1 MAIAQDLID
10 HWYIDFS
17 IPVVA
22 ALIGYVTK
30 LVAIKMMFEP
40 LEFVGRKPYLG
51 WQGVVPRR
59 AARMASIAVDTM
71 TRELISAQ
79 EVVARLDPERVVAD
93 LTEPLRQATNDITRE
108 VMAEYRPGLW
118 DAMPEPVR
126 ALIVSRAQAQAPQL
140 IRDVLSG
147 IQRDVDAV
155 FDLRGM
161 VLTNLVTDKALL
173 NRIFREA
180 GHKEFRFIARSG
192 IYFGGLIGILQLGLW
207 LMFHE
212 PLIMPAFGLVVGW
225 STDWLALK
233 LIFNPKQPIHIFG
246 FTIQGLFLKRRQEV
260 AADYGALIAEQV
272 ITPRKIIEAIIDGP
286 LSDRIYA
293 LIHNEVQIALD
304 RSTGLAKPLVMVT
317 VGSTRYQQLKRTI
330 TAKIVQRL
338 PETLTH
344 IEDYARET
352 MDVRGL
358 LVAKMQRLDEHQF
371 EALIR
376 PAFEQDEWILI
387 AVGAALG
394 FAMGEVQ
401 ALILEHFASR

>member
-1 MAIAQDLID
+1 
-10 HWYIDFS
+10 
-17 IPVVA
+17 
-22 ALIGYVTK
+22 
-30 LVAIKMMFEP
+30 
-40 LEFVGRKPYLG
+40 
-51 WQGVVPRR
+51 
-59 AARMASIAVDTM
+59 
-71 TRELISAQ
+71 
-79 EVVARLDPERVVAD
+79 
-93 LTEPLRQATNDITRE
+93 
-108 VMAEYRPGLW
+108 
-118 DAMPEPVR
+118 
-126 ALIVSRAQAQAPQL
+126 
-140 IRDVLSG
+140 
-147 IQRDVDAV
+147 
-155 FDLRGM
+155 M